1 MHNWSLVLPQRN
13 ELKWHLWQSFAF
25 VSICGHVDRRLHDVL
40 EPPPPRRGFP
50 VCQTCRCYAQR
61 NDLKLPRWAI
71 TPKTKESNDM
81 TAAAGKRNTELP
93 GFERP
98 TITALDKK
106 FAPYL
111 ELRDEHISL
120 TRKLKD
126 AKTLW
131 QDELAAQRDK
141 LEKDGAGDPVYV
153 YRDGKRTF
161 RLAIEA
167 GDESITCSEVK
178 AKKGEDDDGGAIG

>member
-1 MHNWSLVLPQRN
+1 MS
-13 ELKWHLWQSFAF
+13 
-25 VSICGHVDRRLHDVL
+25 
-40 EPPPPRRGFP
+40 
-50 VCQTCRCYAQR
+50 
-61 NDLKLPRWAI
+61 AI
-71 TPKTKESNDM
+71 
-81 TAAAGKRNTELP
+81 AAGKTNTELP

-98 TITALDKK
+98 TIKAIDEK

-111 ELRDEHISL
+111 KLRDQHIAL
-120 TRKLKD
+120 TTKLKA
-126 AKTLW
+126 AKTTW

-141 LEKDGAGDPVYV
+141 LEKDSNDDPVYV

-178 AKKGEDDDGGAIG
+178 VKKGEDDDGGAIG